1 VDSGEEHKALV
12 RRGYDAVSYH
22 YRADGDDGPGERGE
36 WIARLVSRLPAGAAV
51 LDLGCGCGVPV
62 AKALVQAGCAVT
74 GVDLSD
80 VQVDR
85 ARRLVPGATF
95 LRADASDVSFPARSF
110 DAVVSLYMFIHL
122 PMDEQAPLI
131 GRIAQWLR
139 PGGILLVTTGHTAWT
154 GTDPDW
160 LGGGAPMWWSHP
172 DAATYRAWFANA
184 GLDVVS
190 EEFVPEG
197 NGGHALFW
205 CQRRAGR
212 GEGR

>member
-1 VDSGEEHKALV
+1 VDDPHPRRTDAEHKALV

-22 YRADGDDGPGERGE
+22 YRADDDDGPAERGA
-36 WIARLVSRLPAGAAV
+36 WIAALVGRLDQGAAV
-51 LDLGCGCGVPV
+51 LDLGCGCGVPM
-62 AKALVQAGCAVT
+62 AKALVRAGFAVT

-85 ARRLVPGATF
+85 ARRLVPEATF
-95 LRADASDVSFPARSF
+95 LRVDAADVSFPARSF

-131 GRIAQWLR
+131 RRIAEWLR

-160 LGGGAPMWWSHP
+160 LGAGAAMWWSHP
-172 DAATYRAWFANA
+172 DAATYRDWFEAA
-184 GLDVVS
+184 GLVVTAQ
-190 EEFVPEG
+190 EFVPEG
-197 NGGHALFW
+197 GGGHALFW
-205 CQRRAGR
+205 CSR
-212 GEGR
+212 

>member
-1 VDSGEEHKALV
+1 MTDLRGKRALV
-12 RRGYDAVSYH
+12 TGGTSGIGRGIVE
-22 YRADGDDGPGERGE
+22 RLTADGATVVFTGRDGGRGGE
-36 WIARLVSRLPAGAAV
+36 
-51 LDLGCGCGVPV
+51 V
-62 AKALVQAGCAVT
+62 ASAT
-74 GVDLSD
+74 
-80 VQVDR
+80 
-85 ARRLVPGATF
+85 GATF

-172 DAATYRAWFANA
+172 DAATYRTWFAEA
-184 GLDVVS
+184 GLSVAS

-205 CQRRAGR
+205 CQR
-212 GEGR
+212 

>member
-1 VDSGEEHKALV
+1 MDSGEEHKALV

-22 YRADGDDGPGERGE
+22 YRADGDDDAGERGE

-85 ARRLVPGATF
+85 ARRLVPDATF

-131 GRIAQWLR
+131 GHIAQWLK

-160 LGGGAPMWWSHP
+160 LGGGAPMWC
-172 DAATYRAWFANA
+172 R
-184 GLDVVS
+184 
-190 EEFVPEG
+190 
-197 NGGHALFW
+197 
-205 CQRRAGR
+205 
-212 GEGR
+212 

>member
-1 VDSGEEHKALV
+1 VDSEHKALV

-22 YRADGDDGPGERGE
+22 YRADDEEPGERGP
-36 WIARLVSRLPAGAAV
+36 WISALIERLEKGAAV
-51 LDLGCGCGVPV
+51 LDLGCGCGLPV
-62 AKALVQAGCAVT
+62 AKSLVQAGFTVT

-80 VQVDR
+80 VQVQR
-85 ARRLVPGATF
+85 ARRLVPDATF

-122 PMDEQAPLI
+122 PMDEQAPLLR
-131 GRIAQWLR
+131 RIAEWLR
-139 PGGILLVTTGHTAWT
+139 PGGILLATTGHTGWT

-172 DAATYRAWFANA
+172 DAATYRTWMTGA
-184 GLDVVS
+184 GLDIVS

-205 CQRRAGR
+205 CRRLA
-212 GEGR
+212 